1 MTTQDVNDIKT
12 LIESLS
18 VNLSNQIA
26 GSQTSLETKFTDFA
40 SKMCTEVNSLKSTVA
55 ELQTQIS
62 NDVSGIKS
70 QLSEHSSRI
79 DNSEDDFQR
88 LQLLCD
94 LRVSGF
100 PVRENENLF
109 EIFDMVAAE
118 IGYDVNVQPYPA
130 SIERIPIINRVTG
143 LLMPSI
149 TIMLHFQIPKHKQFF
164 YSYYLNKMPLDPKK
178 FGLTEFNRI
187 SVGEHLTKR
196 NAQIFKQAQ
205 IFKKSK
211 KLMQAFT
218 EDGIVKIRFSR
229 GRNTQ
234 TYSVRNQL
242 ALESLVAQHNDVN
255 GEPALNTDGSSHT
268 ATTSISNSND
278 THTGSVNADANM
290 LPHPSTVPSNNV
302 EQTVNIS
309 ATQSIP
315 LPNNTVHNNN
325 HLDTNG
331 NVTPRTNRTP
341 SQAPTQPN
349 ADLINKQHNL
359 NGAQNSR
366 DVNTANGTPINES
379 NINSSMDTS

>member
-1 MTTQDVNDIKT
+1 MI
-12 LIESLS
+12 
-18 VNLSNQIA
+18 
-26 GSQTSLETKFTDFA
+26 
-40 SKMCTEVNSLKSTVA
+40 SKGCNYCVICVLV
-55 ELQTQIS
+55 
-62 NDVSGIKS
+62 V
-70 QLSEHSSRI
+70 
-79 DNSEDDFQR
+79 
-88 LQLLCD
+88 
-94 LRVSGF
+94 
-100 PVRENENLF
+100 
-109 EIFDMVAAE
+109 FDMVAAE

-268 ATTSISNSND
+268 ATTSISNSNN

-341 SQAPTQPN
+341 SSTNTTERRFDQQATQP
-349 ADLINKQHNL
+349 
-359 NGAQNSR
+359 
-366 DVNTANGTPINES
+366 
-379 NINSSMDTS
+379 